1 MSDFPAFLFYPEDFA
16 AGTADMAPD
25 AIGIYVRCLCHQWAK
40 GFVPN
45 DKGKVARISGATG
58 EEIERVWADVT
69 AKFSQREDGQL
80 VNDRME
86 VERQK
91 LLANRDRRAMAG
103 KTGAAARWSE
113 KQSHS
118 NRNGKRIA
126 TALRTQCDD
135 DGKTMASRLVNVNV
149 NEDVTENE
157 SLDSFEEFWKAFPP
171 GRKKSKARARA
182 AFDKAA
188 KKCEP
193 TEIIRAAAEYA
204 ASHEGRGEFVKMPET
219 WLNGECWSDD
229 RCAWKSK
236 GTPRGSPSSGNPAI
250 RQGPGLTYDP
260 NAETRHVL

>member
-135 DGKTMASRLVNVNV
+135 DGKTMASRLVNVN
-149 NEDVTENE
+149 EDVTENE
-157 SLDSFEEFWKAFPP
+157 SLDSFEQFWAAFPP

-204 ASHEGRGEFVKMPET
+204 ASHEGRGEFVKMPSS
-219 WLNGECWSDD
+219 WLNGECWADD
-229 RCAWKSK
+229 RNAWKNLGGRS
-236 GTPRGSPSSGNPAI
+236 SLPSGRPGFNTTRPTEETNP
-250 RQGPGLTYDP
+250 
-260 NAETRHVL
+260 HVGI